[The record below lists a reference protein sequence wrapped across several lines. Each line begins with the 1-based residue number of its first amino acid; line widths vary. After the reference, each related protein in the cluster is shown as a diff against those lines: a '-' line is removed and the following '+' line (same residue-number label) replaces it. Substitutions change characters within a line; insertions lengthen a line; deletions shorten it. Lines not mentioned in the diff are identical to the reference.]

1 VPPRAPDAREA
12 GAPCTRARV
21 NRPQLFGRTPLEMFA
36 SETISAVKKKKVRVA
51 LRKNRQNR
59 TRANDLTRKFRD
71 DELTPAAEPAVDR
84 VRPRGELSRHRTII
98 EEVPE
103 EHDHHA
109 KDAGANPSGRRA
121 VDVSACL
128 RGRVV
133 RVHGLISV
141 VKGDDGRSYSCHV
154 RRLLKTLAIE
164 GRSVVTVGDHVWF
177 RPGSA
182 AGSDGLIEKVE
193 NRRGVITR
201 GYRHRQHII
210 AANVDQVLVVSAL
223 AEPGLKLGL
232 IDRYLI
238 SAETGG
244 VRAVIVLNK
253 ADLVDLAACQ
263 WVIGLYAQLGYET
276 VVTSVADGRGSAR
289 LRELLSQGV
298 TAVTGQSGVGKSS
311 LLNLAQP
318 GLNLK
323 VREVSDWTF
332 KGKHTTTTAELIE
345 LQAGGF
351 VVDTP
356 GLRQFELWGTRPG
369 ELAGYFVEFRP
380 YIPHCRF
387 PDCSHTHETGCAVK
401 DALHWGQIHP
411 GRYESYRKLYE
422 QQPLDT
428 E

>member
-1 VPPRAPDAREA
+1 MSGP
-12 GAPCTRARV
+12 GIFC
-21 NRPQLFGRTPLEMFA
+21 N
-36 SETISAVKKKKVRVA
+36 VKKKKVRVA

-71 DELTPAAEPAVDR
+71 DELTSAAEPAVDR

-98 EEVPE
+98 EDVAQENELGAATTNP
-103 EHDHHA
+103 
-109 KDAGANPSGRRA
+109 DASARRA
-121 VDVSACL
+121 VDTAACL
-128 RGRVV
+128 RGRVI
-133 RVHGLISV
+133 RAHGLLSMV
-141 VKGDDGRSYSCHV
+141 LGDDGQTYSCHI
-154 RRLLKTLAIE
+154 RRLLKSLAIE

-182 AGSDGLIEKVE
+182 AGSDGIIEKVE
-193 NRRGVITR
+193 SRQGVITR

-210 AANVDQVLVVSAL
+210 AANVDQVLIVSAL

-238 SAETGG
+238 SAEMGG
-244 VRAVIVLNK
+244 VRAMIVLNK
-253 ADLVDLAACQ
+253 ADLVDMAQCQ

-276 VVTSVADGRGSAR
+276 IVTSVADGRGCAR
-289 LRELLSQGV
+289 LRELLSRGV

-311 LLNLAQP
+311 LLNLVQP

-332 KGKHTTTTAELIE
+332 KGKHTTTTAELIKLE
-345 LQAGGF
+345 IGGF

-356 GLRQFELWGTRPG
+356 GLRQFELWGTVPR
-369 ELAGYFVEFRP
+369 EVASHFVEFRP
-380 YIPHCRF
+380 YLPHCRF
-387 PDCSHTHETGCAVK
+387 PDCSHSHESECAVK
-401 DALHWGQIHP
+401 DALYWGQIHP

-422 QQPLDT
+422 QQPLDGD
-428 E
+428 